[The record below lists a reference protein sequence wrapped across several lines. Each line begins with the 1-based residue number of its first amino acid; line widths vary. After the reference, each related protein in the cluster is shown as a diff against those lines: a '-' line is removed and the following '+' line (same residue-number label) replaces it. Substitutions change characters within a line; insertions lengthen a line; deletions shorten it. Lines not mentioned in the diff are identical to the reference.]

1 MATRMRGKR
10 IDRFGKTESVGEEDG
25 VEKRR

>member
-1 MATRMRGKR
+1 MATRIRGKR
-10 IDRFGKTESVGEEDG
+10 IDRVGKTGGVGVEDG